1 MGSPSWHDYRDRWRA
16 VAAIEREEQRA
27 VSLTERWKQLNYLY
41 LLGQGLAL
49 PSKESLEETVWQRW
63 AQLKSNL

>member
-27 VSLTERWKQLNYLY
+27 ASLTERWKQLNYLY

-49 PSKESLEETVWQRW
+49 LYKDSLEETIWQRW
-63 AQLKSNL
+63 AKLKSKT